1 MINRAGVFIFILLAT
16 VSLHAFSE
24 IAIDAEDARAEV
36 IKFMRSV
43 GWDKKLAAGVKVSAD
58 GAGVIEITDEGVF
71 IVQYMI
77 VGPAACADAKIDV
90 DSDVKIRRTVNKA
103 VVVTHGWLDKSAGDW
118 PYDIAEA
125 ITCRVDPNEWVCV
138 FFDWRG
144 GAAVINPVDAAKYAR
159 DIAGPRLAGAVK
171 KLGVKFDHVHL
182 IGHSAGS
189 WAVNSAAK
197 ILARDLPA
205 AVHITFL
212 DAYVPPKWDEKKLG
226 DIKGNP
232 GSWVEHYYTKD
243 ITLKVT
249 QMDLSNAY
257 NVDITAIDPW
267 VKEHEFPY
275 RWYYATIAGQYK
287 HWVGERKE
295 KVVKRFGGVD
305 YGFDRSKEAAA
316 GNWQKSLSLKKG
328 KRAVRLRKI

>member
-24 IAIDAEDARAEV
+24 IDAEDARAEV

-77 VGPAACADAKIDV
+77 VGPAVCADAKIDV
-90 DSDVKIRRTVNKA
+90 DSNVKILRSVNKA

-125 ITCRVDPNEWVCV
+125 ITGRVDPNEWVCV

-171 KLGVKFDHVHL
+171 KLGVKFEHIHL

-267 VKEHEFPY
+267 IKEHEFPY

-295 KVVKRFGGVD
+295 KVVKRFAGVD

-316 GNWQKSLSLKKG
+316 GNWKKSLSLKKG
-328 KRAVRLRKI
+328 KRPVRFRKI